1 MKKRTFALLL
11 LLALAIALL
20 LWWRAREPVRTP
32 NAARQESPGSPAIA
46 QKSHPAKE
54 DVSSDDLA
62 RTPWKGPDEYKK
74 RMIATVQDS
83 ARQANQPIEF
93 YGKVIDQDD
102 NPIPGV
108 RVKIGVRWT
117 QELSLPGTSKDVFN
131 RFEVLSDDQ
140 GLFKLTD
147 TKGSLLGIDALEKEG
162 YESAPSATRQSY
174 WYWAITADR
183 KYTPDSHRPE
193 IFRLWKKRGA
203 EHLLEKSKSVS
214 VLADGAPVS
223 FDLHTGEKIGAGGD
237 LRVTM
242 ARTPQQIEHGQKGFE
257 WTVTAAVEGGGLIET
272 KAEQPY
278 YAPESGYEPRFE
290 FHMSANDPQWAAN
303 VARVFFLKLKDG
315 NYGRITLE
323 FYPGFYQAGVSF
335 HSFINPTGSRNLEY
349 NSLQDVVQPPLKKP

>member
-1 MKKRTFALLL
+1 MKKRTLVLLL
-11 LLALAIALL
+11 LLASALVL
-20 LWWRAREPVRTP
+20 LFWWRLREPSRP
-32 NAARQESPGSPAIA
+32 PKAAQQESQGSPAVA
-46 QKSHPAKE
+46 QKTPAVKG

-62 RTPWKGPDEYKK
+62 RTPLSGPDDYK
-74 RMIATVQDS
+74 RRVIATVHDAAQK
-83 ARQANQPIEF
+83 ANQPIEF

-108 RVKIGVRWT
+108 VVKLGVRWT
-117 QELSLPGTSKDVFN
+117 QELLPGTSKDVFN
-131 RFEVLSDDQ
+131 RFERTTDDQ

-162 YESAPSATRQSY
+162 YESAPSAARQSY

-183 KYTPDSHRPE
+183 KYTPDSHHPE
-193 IFRLWKKRGA
+193 IFRMWKKRGA

-223 FDLHTGEKIGAGGD
+223 FDLHTGEKVGSGGD

-242 ARTPQQIEHGQKGFE
+242 VRTPQQIEHGQKGFE
-257 WTVTAAVEGGGLIET
+257 WSVTAAIEGGGLIET

-278 YAPESGYEPRFE
+278 YAPESGYESRFE

-303 VARVFFLKLKDG
+303 ITRAFFIKLKDG

-335 HSFINPTGSRNLEY
+335 HSFINPAGSRNLEY
-349 NSLQDVVQPPLKKP
+349 NSLQDVVQPPFKKP